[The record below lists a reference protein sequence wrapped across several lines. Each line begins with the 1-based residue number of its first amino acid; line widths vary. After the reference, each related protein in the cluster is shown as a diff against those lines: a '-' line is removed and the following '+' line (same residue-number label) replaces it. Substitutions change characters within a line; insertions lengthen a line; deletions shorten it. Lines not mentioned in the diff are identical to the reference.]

1 MTTFPLALDGIRV
14 LDLSRVIAGPWCGA
28 LLGDFGAD
36 VIKVEDTGAGD
47 ESRTWPPHK
56 DGETA
61 AYLLFNRNKRGMTL
75 DLKSPEGVEVI
86 KALVA
91 KSDVL
96 VENFRTGTMESF
108 GLGYDV
114 LADINPRLI
123 YCSVSAFGR
132 TGPRKD
138 SPGYEALMQAFSG
151 IMSITGEPGG
161 PPVRSAVSFLDLTT
175 GILCA
180 LGVTAAVLPARAHRA
195 RPARRWLAA
204 GYRRRAPRLPRG
216 GLSAR
221 RPGPDR
227 RSAPGT
233 RRCRPIATSGAGT
246 GSGSSLPPPMTGSGG
261 SSPRPRPAAMAAD
274 PRFTKN
280 GDRVANR
287 AELEAMLEKIIGDYD
302 REPLLKRL
310 EEADVPATPVNT
322 VDQVMND
329 PQTIA
334 RGMIER
340 VVHPTLGEIP
350 VVGTPLKF
358 SRMNPGV
365 RRAAPAARRA
375 HRRGPRRV
383 RALTRAHPRAA
394 RQEGHSLTED
404 HTMFRRRKNSIPSAQ
419 EALPGRA
426 TRLPV
431 PEQHFVNAARL
442 EPPFPDGME
451 LGLFGLGCFWGAER
465 KFWEAKG
472 VYSTSVGY
480 AGGSTPNPTYEEV
493 CSGATGHTEVVRVV
507 FDPRVIS
514 YGDILKIFWENHD
527 PTQGMRQ
534 GNDVGT
540 QYRSAIYC
548 YGPAQLAAAQASRAP
563 TSRCSPRPA
572 TGRSPRRSA
581 RRPSSTTRRTITSI
595 PREEPVGL
603 LWDRR
608 HGCEL
613 PVGPGVGRSQP
624 VILAV
629 ALCLPLASDR
639 GRARSR
645 ESRTEGVT
653 LLDRLRAL
661 YPEASRRSHKQWIE
675 GGRITVNGLVARDA
689 RASVARRGS
698 RGATGHSPPRI
709 SRAGPSPRSG

>member
-36 VIKVEDTGAGD
+36 VIKVEDTDAGD
-47 ESRTWPPHK
+47 ESRTWPPKK

-86 KALVA
+86 KALVQ

-114 LADINPRLI
+114 LAEINPRLI

-180 LGVTAAVLPARAHRA
+180 LGVTAAVHQRERTGFGQRVDGSLLDTAVAL
-195 RPARRWLAA
+195 LAYHAEGYLLA
-204 GYRRRAPRLPRG
+204 GLVPKAL
-216 GLSAR
+216 
-221 RPGPDR
+221 
-227 RSAPGT
+227 
-233 RRCRPIATSGAGT
+233 
-246 GSGSSLPPPMTGSGG
+246 GSGHPSL
-261 SSPRPRPAAMAAD
+261 SPYRNFMCRDGQWIFIAAANDRFWGKLTQALGLEAMAAD
-274 PRFTKN
+274 PRFVKN

-287 AELEAMLEKIIGDYD
+287 AELEAMLEKIIGEYD

-340 VVHPTLGEIP
+340 VVHPKLGEIP

-365 RRAAPAARRA
+365 RRAAPL
-375 HRRGPRRV
+375 RG
-383 RALTRAHPRAA
+383 
-394 RQEGHSLTED
+394 E
-404 HTMFRRRKNSIPSAQ
+404 HTDAVLAECGLS
-419 EALPGRA
+419 
-426 TRLPV
+426 
-431 PEQHFVNAARL
+431 
-442 EPPFPDGME
+442 PDRIRE
-451 LGLFGLGCFWGAER
+451 LR
-465 KFWEAKG
+465 DKK
-472 VYSTSVGY
+472 
-480 AGGSTPNPTYEEV
+480 
-493 CSGATGHTEVVRVV
+493 
-507 FDPRVIS
+507 
-514 YGDILKIFWENHD
+514 
-527 PTQGMRQ
+527 
-534 GNDVGT
+534 
-540 QYRSAIYC
+540 
-548 YGPAQLAAAQASRAP
+548 
-563 TSRCSPRPA
+563 
-572 TGRSPRRSA
+572 
-581 RRPSSTTRRTITSI
+581 
-595 PREEPVGL
+595 
-603 LWDRR
+603 
-608 HGCEL
+608 
-613 PVGPGVGRSQP
+613 
-624 VILAV
+624 VIL
-629 ALCLPLASDR
+629 
-639 GRARSR
+639 
-645 ESRTEGVT
+645 
-653 LLDRLRAL
+653 
-661 YPEASRRSHKQWIE
+661 
-675 GGRITVNGLVARDA
+675 
-689 RASVARRGS
+689 
-698 RGATGHSPPRI
+698 
-709 SRAGPSPRSG
+709 